1 MIRGGADAKELLR
14 LALGDIPFEAL
25 EILPVEFRCK
35 CSYERV
41 VRIVTAL
48 GHEEVEDMLIKDK
61 GAELTCHFC
70 NAVYYLDENALRE
83 ILEPPQP
90 VVM

>member
-1 MIRGGADAKELLR
+1 
-14 LALGDIPFEAL
+14 
-25 EILPVEFRCK
+25 
-35 CSYERV
+35 

-48 GHEEVEDMLIKDK
+48 GREEVVDMLEKDK

-70 NAVYYLDENALRE
+70 NSVYFLDENALRE